1 MKREDI
7 LKIYESGPDA
17 VVDLISNLIH
27 QVEELQKIVLK
38 QSERIQELEK
48 KLAKDSNN
56 SSKPPSTDGFK
67 KKRKSNRGKSKRK
80 PGGQKG
86 HNGHTLQL
94 VDNPDT
100 IKIDKISNCKHCGHR
115 FNKAQKRI
123 KRRQEIEI
131 PPIELEV
138 IEHQVEEG
146 ECPCCGKVTSGNFP
160 EHITKAMQ
168 YGQRFRS
175 LMVYLN
181 QYQLI
186 PYKRTVELCNDLFNY
201 SFSKGTLYNFI
212 KECYN
217 KLKYPEA
224 EIKNQITQSNVVHF
238 DESGGYC
245 NGSRGWFHVASNE
258 YFTFFDFH
266 EKRGREAMDEIGILP
281 IFRGYAVHDFYASYL
296 KYENTHILCNG
307 HLLRELKFLHEE
319 DGQKWAFRLKNL
331 IKEINDMVNSFK
343 EKGKRRSLPKSILL
357 DFETEYKK
365 IIKAGLRKNPRNK
378 GTPGKRGRIKQS
390 DARNLLD
397 RLKKW
402 KESYLVFMYD
412 FNIPFDNN
420 QAERDIRM
428 LKVQQ
433 KISGCFRSEFG
444 AKFFCRIRGYISTVR
459 KNNQNVLEALVM
471 AFNGKPFIPNY
482 AE

>member
-1 MKREDI
+1 MNREDI
-7 LKIYESGPDA
+7 LKLIKSNPEA
-17 VVDLISNLIH
+17 VADLLLFSFQQI
-27 QVEELQKIVLK
+27 EELKKII
-38 QSERIQELEK
+38 QEQNERIQELER

-67 KKRKSNRGKSKRK
+67 KKRKSNRGKSKRS

-86 HNGHTLQL
+86 HNGQTLQL
-94 VDNPDT
+94 VDNPDNV
-100 IKIDKISNCKHCGHR
+100 KIDKISNCIHCGHR
-115 FNKAQKRI
+115 FNKDQKRI

-138 IEHQVEEG
+138 IEYQIEEG
-146 ECPCCGKVTSGNFP
+146 ECPCCGKVTSGIFP
-160 EHITKAMQ
+160 EHITKAIQ

-175 LMVYLN
+175 FMVYLS

-186 PYKRTVELCNDLFNY
+186 PYERTVELCNDLFNY
-201 SFSKGTLYNFI
+201 SFSKGTLFNFI

-224 EIKNQITQSNVVHF
+224 EIKNIITQSYVVNF

-245 NGSRGWFHVASNE
+245 NGSRGWFHVASTE
-258 YFTFFDFH
+258 SLTFFSFH

-281 IFRGYAVHDFYASYL
+281 NFTGIAVHDFYASYL
-296 KYENTHILCNG
+296 KYKSAHALCNG

-319 DGQKWAFRLKNL
+319 EGQMWALKLKDL
-331 IKEINDMVNSFK
+331 IEEINDKVNSYK
-343 EKGKRRSLPKSILL
+343 EIGKRNSLIPSKLIS
-357 DFETEYKK
+357 FEIEYEK

-378 GTPGKRGRIKQS
+378 GKPGKRGRPKQN
-390 DARNLLD
+390 DARKLLE
-397 RLKKW
+397 RLSKW
-402 KESYLVFMYD
+402 KKSYLAFMYD

-471 AFNGKPFIPNY
+471 AFKGKPFIPNY